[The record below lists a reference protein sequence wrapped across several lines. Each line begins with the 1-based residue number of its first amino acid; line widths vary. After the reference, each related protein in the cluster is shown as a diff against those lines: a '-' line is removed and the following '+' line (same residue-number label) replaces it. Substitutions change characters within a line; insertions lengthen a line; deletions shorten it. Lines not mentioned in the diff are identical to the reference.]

1 MSDLKEVINLRDKF
15 FEEQEKLYLAM
26 VNQINS
32 QMKELLKNDLG
43 NQLANNCARDFAGE
57 IVRNYL
63 PVNTGE
69 MYITADQMFDRIINF
84 RYDNDIDPLSSN
96 EEIRKMLY
104 NNENSEIFNQ
114 IAEES
119 QKAQEKLFTIDR
131 KKDSITKNAQE
142 AYRDKKKKTNKEGDI
157 ITNKKGYIIY
167 DELTGKKGKFLEY
180 EGKNGQQHK
189 RSEMHADHIQSREAA
204 RYNSEYITEKG
215 VEKLKEFINS
225 DDNFQIIHASANT
238 SKGDVRAYLGK
249 DGKVYCDKD
258 KGVDI
263 TYKATPEQMAEV
275 TCQMWEK
282 IDEGRKGQSEK
293 KIKTLKKA
301 GYLDKNCKVKK
312 EAKEKLE
319 KQYEKSMNE
328 ESRVILKN
336 IKYHS
341 VGKTAMKS
349 TAASFP
355 KIFAGQIMYYGIPP
369 IVYETKCIIKNRN
382 VDLDNFFIKLQKA
395 FKRIIEYMQSKLSN
409 MFSNIAHNSL
419 KSFLRSFFYIIIDLL
434 KATVKKIFIMIKEV
448 VMSFVNS
455 IKILGDKNRTAAEKA
470 DAIVN
475 TLGITISSIAVNVII
490 EYLEVQFP
498 FLKPFTDPLQVII
511 TILTTNIVMLI
522 LQKMDIFNVR
532 YGLMVAK
539 IKEIFEE
546 GRAEYREQLQQ
557 LEDETY
563 KNIDKIL
570 EQTEFELFN
579 VITDISSA
587 DINEKDLKDEIDII
601 NKTFNMGIDLEKE
614 WNQFAYN

>member
-1 MSDLKEVINLRDKF
+1 MSNLEEVINLRDKF

-32 QMKELLKNDLG
+32 QMKELLKKDLG
-43 NQLANNCARDFAGE
+43 NEFMTNCARDFAGE

-96 EEIRKMLY
+96 EEIRKMFY
-104 NNENSEIFNQ
+104 NNENREMLNK

-119 QKAQEKLFTIDR
+119 QKAQKQLFTEDR
-131 KKDSITKNAQE
+131 SQDKLDREGKLKYRESKKDENRLLT
-142 AYRDKKKKTNKEGDI
+142 
-157 ITNKKGYIIY
+157 
-167 DELTGKKGKFLEY
+167 DELTGQKGEFLEY
-180 EGKNGQQHK
+180 EKNGQKYQK
-189 RSEMHADHIQSREAA
+189 SDMHADHIQARAA
-204 RYNSEYITEKG
+204 AKYNSEYITEKG
-215 VEKLKEFINS
+215 VEELKEFYNS

-238 SKGDVRAYLGK
+238 SKGDVR
-249 DGKVYCDKD
+249 VYDEN
-258 KGVDI
+258 GIDI
-263 TYKATPEQMAEV
+263 TYKATPKQMTEA
-275 TCQMWEK
+275 TCQMW
-282 IDEGRKGQSEK
+282 K
-293 KIKTLKKA
+293 KDTKSGNKKA
-301 GYLDKNCKVKK
+301 ILKEKGYLDEDGKKVKK
-312 EAKEKLE
+312 EVREKLK

-328 ESRVILKN
+328 ESKVILKN

-341 VGKTAMKS
+341 VGKTAMKN
-349 TAASFP
+349 TVASFP

-382 VDLDNFFIKLQKA
+382 TDLDNFFVKLQKA
-395 FKRIIEYMQSKLSN
+395 FKRIIAYMQSKLSN

-419 KSFLRSFFYIIIDLL
+419 KSFLRIFFDMIIEML
-434 KATVKKIFIMIKEV
+434 KGTVKKIFKMIKDI
-448 VMSFVNS
+448 VMAFVNS

-470 DAIVN
+470 DAVVT

-490 EYLEVQFP
+490 EILEKQCP
-498 FLKPFTDPLQVII
+498 PLKPFTDPLQVII

-546 GRAEYREQLQQ
+546 GREEYREQLKL

-563 KNIDKIL
+563 TNIDKLL
-570 EQTEFELFN
+570 EEAEFELFN

-601 NKTFNMGIDLEKE
+601 NKTFNMGIDLQEE

>member
-1 MSDLKEVINLRDKF
+1 MSNLEEVINLRDKF

-32 QMKELLKNDLG
+32 QMRKLLKNDLG
-43 NQLANNCARDFAGE
+43 NELANNCARDFAGE

-96 EEIRKMLY
+96 EEIRKMFY
-104 NNENSEIFNQ
+104 NNENREMLNK

-119 QKAQEKLFTIDR
+119 QKAQKQLFTEDR
-131 KKDSITKNAQE
+131 SQDKLDREGKLKYRESKKDENGLLT
-142 AYRDKKKKTNKEGDI
+142 
-157 ITNKKGYIIY
+157 
-167 DELTGKKGKFLEY
+167 DELTGQKGEFLEY
-180 EGKNGQQHK
+180 EKNGQKYQK
-189 RSEMHADHIQSREAA
+189 SDMHADHIQARAA
-204 RYNSEYITEKG
+204 AKYNSEYITEKG
-215 VEKLKEFINS
+215 VEELKEFINS

-238 SKGDVRAYLGK
+238 SKGDVR
-249 DGKVYCDKD
+249 VYDEN
-258 KGVDI
+258 GIDI
-263 TYKATPEQMAEV
+263 TYKATPEQMTEA

-282 IDEGRKGQSEK
+282 DTKSGN
-293 KIKTLKKA
+293 KKA
-301 GYLDKNCKVKK
+301 ILKEKGYLDEDGKKVKK
-312 EAKEKLE
+312 EVREKLK

-328 ESRVILKN
+328 ESKVILKN

-355 KIFAGQIMYYGIPP
+355 RIFAGQIMYYGIPP

-382 VDLDNFFIKLQKA
+382 ANLDNFFVKLKKA
-395 FKRIIEYMQSKLSN
+395 FKRIIAYMQSKLKN
-409 MFSNIAHNSL
+409 IMGNIAHNSL
-419 KSFLRSFFYIIIDLL
+419 KSFLRIFFDMIIEML
-434 KATVKKIFIMIKEV
+434 KGTVKKIFKMIKDI
-448 VMSFVNS
+448 VMAFVNS
-455 IKILGDKNRTAAEKA
+455 IKILGDKKRTAAEKA
-470 DAIVN
+470 DAVVT

-490 EYLEVQFP
+490 EILEKQCP
-498 FLKPFTDPLQVII
+498 PLKPFTDPLQVII

-522 LQKMDIFNVR
+522 LQKVDIFNVR

-546 GRAEYREQLQQ
+546 GRTEYKEQLKL
-557 LEDETY
+557 LEEETY
-563 KNIDKIL
+563 TNIDKLL
-570 EQTEFELFN
+570 EETEFEIFN

-601 NKTFNMGIDLEKE
+601 NKTFNMGIDLQEE
-614 WNQFAYN
+614 WSQFAYN

>member
-1 MSDLKEVINLRDKF
+1 MSNLEEVINLRDKF

-32 QMKELLKNDLG
+32 QMRKLLKNDLG
-43 NQLANNCARDFAGE
+43 NELANNCARDFAGE

-119 QKAQEKLFTIDR
+119 QKAQKQLFTEDR
-131 KKDSITKNAQE
+131 SQDKLDREGKLKYRESKKDENGLLT
-142 AYRDKKKKTNKEGDI
+142 
-157 ITNKKGYIIY
+157 
-167 DELTGKKGKFLEY
+167 DELTGQKGEFLEY
-180 EGKNGQQHK
+180 EKNGQKYQK
-189 RSEMHADHIQSREAA
+189 IDMHADHIQARAA
-204 RYNSEYITEKG
+204 AKYNSEYITEKG

-238 SKGDVRAYLGK
+238 SKGDVR
-249 DGKVYCDKD
+249 VYDEN
-258 KGVDI
+258 GIDI
-263 TYKATPEQMAEV
+263 TYKATPEQMTEA

-282 IDEGRKGQSEK
+282 DTKSGN
-293 KIKTLKKA
+293 KKA
-301 GYLDKNCKVKK
+301 ILKEKGYLDEDGKKVKK
-312 EAKEKLE
+312 EVREKLK

-328 ESRVILKN
+328 ESKVILKN

-395 FKRIIEYMQSKLSN
+395 FERIIDYMQSNLSN

-419 KSFLRSFFYIIIDLL
+419 KSFLRIFFDMIIEML
-434 KATVKKIFIMIKEV
+434 KGTVKKIFKMIKDI
-448 VMSFVNS
+448 VMAFVNS

-470 DAIVN
+470 DAVVT

-490 EYLEVQFP
+490 EILEKQCQP
-498 FLKPFTDPLQVII
+498 LKPFTDPLQVII

-522 LQKMDIFNVR
+522 LQKVDIFNVR

-546 GRAEYREQLQQ
+546 GRAEYKEQLKL

-563 KNIDKIL
+563 TNIDKLL
-570 EQTEFELFN
+570 EEAEFELFN

-601 NKTFNMGIDLEKE
+601 NKTFNMGINLQEE
-614 WNQFAYN
+614 WSQFAYN

>member
-1 MSDLKEVINLRDKF
+1 MSNLEEVINLRDKF

-32 QMKELLKNDLG
+32 QMRKLLKNDLG
-43 NQLANNCARDFAGE
+43 NELANNCARDFAGE

-119 QKAQEKLFTIDR
+119 QKAQEKLFTVPR
-131 KKDSITKNAQE
+131 KKDKITAEAQE

-167 DELTGKKGKFLEY
+167 DELTGKKGKFLKY
-180 EGKNGQQHK
+180 EGKNGQQHQK
-189 RSEMHADHIQSREAA
+189 SDMHADHIQSRDAA
-204 RYNSEYITEKG
+204 RYNSEYITDKG
-215 VEKLKEFINS
+215 VEELREFINS
-225 DDNFQIIHASANT
+225 DDNFQIIHSSANT
-238 SKGDVRAYLGK
+238 SKGDVR
-249 DGKVYCDKD
+249 VYDEN
-258 KGVDI
+258 GIDI
-263 TYKATPEQMAEV
+263 TYKATPEQYTEV
-275 TCQMWEK
+275 ICNMWEK
-282 IDEGRKGQSEK
+282 IDEHKKGKSEK
-293 KIKTLKKA
+293 KIETLKKA
-301 GYLDKNCKVKK
+301 GYLDKNGKVRKDT
-312 EAKEKLE
+312 KEKLQDSI
-319 KQYEKSMNE
+319 KKSMNE

-419 KSFLRSFFYIIIDLL
+419 KSFLRSFFYILIDLL

-557 LEDETY
+557 LENETY

>member
-1 MSDLKEVINLRDKF
+1 MSNLEEVINLRDKF
-15 FEEQEKLYLAM
+15 FEEQEILYLAM

-32 QMKELLKNDLG
+32 QMRKLLKNDLG
-43 NQLANNCARDFAGE
+43 NELANNCARDFAGE

-96 EEIRKMLY
+96 EEIRKMFY
-104 NNENSEIFNQ
+104 NNENREMLNK

-119 QKAQEKLFTIDR
+119 QKAQKQLFTEDR
-131 KKDSITKNAQE
+131 SQDKLDREGKLKYRESKKDENGLLT
-142 AYRDKKKKTNKEGDI
+142 
-157 ITNKKGYIIY
+157 
-167 DELTGKKGKFLEY
+167 DELTGQKGEFLEY
-180 EGKNGQQHK
+180 EKNGQKYQK
-189 RSEMHADHIQSREAA
+189 IDMHADHIQARAA
-204 RYNSEYITEKG
+204 AKYNSEYITEKG

-238 SKGDVRAYLGK
+238 SKGDVR
-249 DGKVYCDKD
+249 VYDEN
-258 KGVDI
+258 GIDI
-263 TYKATPEQMAEV
+263 TYKATPEQMTEA

-282 IDEGRKGQSEK
+282 DTKSGN
-293 KIKTLKKA
+293 KKA
-301 GYLDKNCKVKK
+301 ILKEKGYLDEDGKKVKK
-312 EAKEKLE
+312 EVREKLK

-328 ESRVILKN
+328 ESKVILKN

-395 FKRIIEYMQSKLSN
+395 FERIIDYMQSNLSN

-419 KSFLRSFFYIIIDLL
+419 KSFLRIFFDMIIEML
-434 KATVKKIFIMIKEV
+434 KGTVKKIFKMIKDI
-448 VMSFVNS
+448 VMAFVNS

-470 DAIVN
+470 DAVVT

-490 EYLEVQFP
+490 EILEKQCQP
-498 FLKPFTDPLQVII
+498 LKPFTDPLQVII

-522 LQKMDIFNVR
+522 LQKVDIFNVR

-546 GRAEYREQLQQ
+546 GRAEYKEQLKL

-563 KNIDKIL
+563 TNIDKLL
-570 EQTEFELFN
+570 EEAEFELFN

-601 NKTFNMGIDLEKE
+601 NKTFNMGINLQEE
-614 WNQFAYN
+614 WSQFAYN

>member
-1 MSDLKEVINLRDKF
+1 MSNLEEVINLRDKF

-43 NQLANNCARDFAGE
+43 NKLANNCARDFAGE

-96 EEIRKMLY
+96 DEIRKMLY

-119 QKAQEKLFTIDR
+119 QKAQKRLFTEDR
-131 KKDSITKNAQE
+131 SQDKLDREGKLKYRESKKDENRLLT
-142 AYRDKKKKTNKEGDI
+142 
-157 ITNKKGYIIY
+157 
-167 DELTGKKGKFLEY
+167 DELTGQKGEFLEY
-180 EGKNGQQHK
+180 EKNGQKYQK
-189 RSEMHADHIQSREAA
+189 SDMHADHIQSREAA

-215 VEKLKEFINS
+215 VEELKEFYNS

-238 SKGDVRAYLGK
+238 SKGDVR
-249 DGKVYCDKD
+249 VYDEN
-258 KGVDI
+258 GIDI
-263 TYKATPEQMAEV
+263 TYKATPEQMTEA
-275 TCQMWEK
+275 TCQMW
-282 IDEGRKGQSEK
+282 K
-293 KIKTLKKA
+293 KDTKSGNKKA
-301 GYLDKNCKVKK
+301 ILKEKGYLDEDGKKVKK
-312 EAKEKLE
+312 EVREKLK

-328 ESRVILKN
+328 ESKVILKN

-341 VGKTAMKS
+341 VGKTAMKN
-349 TAASFP
+349 TVASFP

-382 VDLDNFFIKLQKA
+382 TDLDNFFVKLQKA
-395 FKRIIEYMQSKLSN
+395 FKRIIAYMQSKLSN

-419 KSFLRSFFYIIIDLL
+419 KSFLRIFFDMIIEML
-434 KATVKKIFIMIKEV
+434 KGTVKKIFKMIKDI
-448 VMSFVNS
+448 VMAFVNS

-470 DAIVN
+470 DAVVT

-490 EYLEVQFP
+490 EILEKQCP
-498 FLKPFTDPLQVII
+498 PLKPFTDPLQVII

-546 GRAEYREQLQQ
+546 GREEYREQLKL

-563 KNIDKIL
+563 TNIDKLL
-570 EQTEFELFN
+570 EEAEFELFN

-601 NKTFNMGIDLEKE
+601 NKTFNMGIDLQEE

>member
-1 MSDLKEVINLRDKF
+1 MSNLKNVVNLRDKF

-32 QMKELLKNDLG
+32 QMKELLKNNLG
-43 NQLANNCARDFAGE
+43 NELASNCAKDFAGE

-96 EEIRKMLY
+96 DEIRKMFY
-104 NNENSEIFNQ
+104 NNENIEMLNK

-119 QKAQEKLFTIDR
+119 HKAQKQLFIEDRSQDKLDR
-131 KKDSITKNAQE
+131 KGKLK
-142 AYRDKKKKTNKEGDI
+142 YRESKTNE
-157 ITNKKGYIIY
+157 KGNIY
-167 DELTGKKGKFLEY
+167 DELTGKKGKFLKY
-180 EGKNGQQHK
+180 EGKNGQQHQK
-189 RSEMHADHIQSREAA
+189 SDMHADHIQSRAA
-204 RYNSEYITEKG
+204 AKYNSEYITEKG
-215 VEKLKEFINS
+215 IEELRKFINS

-238 SKGDVRAYLGK
+238 SKGDVRVYLGK
-249 DGKVYCDKD
+249 DGNVYCDKD

-263 TYKATPEQMAEV
+263 TYKATPEQMVEV
-275 TCQMWEK
+275 TCQIWEK
-282 IDEGRKGQSEK
+282 DTKSENK
-293 KIKTLKKA
+293 KTILKEK
-301 GYLDKNCKVKK
+301 GYLDKKGEKVKK
-312 EAKEKLE
+312 EVREKLE
-319 KQYEKSMNE
+319 KQYKKSMNK
-328 ESRVILKN
+328 ESRVILQN

-341 VGKTAMKS
+341 VGKTAMKN
-349 TAASFP
+349 TVASFP
-355 KIFAGQIMYYGIPP
+355 KIFAGQLMYYGIPP

-382 VDLDNFFIKLQKA
+382 VDLDGFFVKLQKA
-395 FKRIIEYMQSKLSN
+395 FKRIITYMQSKLSN
-409 MFSNIAHNSL
+409 IFSNISHNSL
-419 KSFLRSFFYIIIDLL
+419 KSFLRSFFYIIIEML
-434 KATVKKIFIMIKEV
+434 KATVKKIFKMIKEV
-448 VMSFVNS
+448 VMALVNS
-455 IKILGDKNRTAAEKA
+455 IKILGDKNRTASEKA
-470 DAIVN
+470 DAVVT

-498 FLKPFTDPLQVII
+498 FLKPFTDPLQIII

-546 GRAEYREQLQQ
+546 GRAEYKEQLQQ
-557 LEDETY
+557 LENETY

-570 EQTEFELFN
+570 EQTEFEIFN

-587 DINEKDLKDEIDII
+587 NIDEKDLKDEIDII
-601 NKTFNMGIDLEKE
+601 NETFNMGIDLEKE

>member
-1 MSDLKEVINLRDKF
+1 MSNLEEVINLRDKF

-32 QMKELLKNDLG
+32 QMKELLKKDLG
-43 NQLANNCARDFAGE
+43 NEFMTNCARDFASE

-119 QKAQEKLFTIDR
+119 QKAQKQLFTEDR
-131 KKDSITKNAQE
+131 SQDKLDREGKLKYRESKKDENRLLT
-142 AYRDKKKKTNKEGDI
+142 
-157 ITNKKGYIIY
+157 
-167 DELTGKKGKFLEY
+167 DELTGQKGEFLEY
-180 EGKNGQQHK
+180 EKNGQKYQK
-189 RSEMHADHIQSREAA
+189 SDMHADHIQARAA
-204 RYNSEYITEKG
+204 AKYNSEYITEKG
-215 VEKLKEFINS
+215 VEELKEFINS

-238 SKGDVRAYLGK
+238 SKGDVR
-249 DGKVYCDKD
+249 VYDEN
-258 KGVDI
+258 GIDI
-263 TYKATPEQMAEV
+263 TYKATPEQMTEA
-275 TCQMWEK
+275 TCQMW
-282 IDEGRKGQSEK
+282 K
-293 KIKTLKKA
+293 KDTKSGNKKA
-301 GYLDKNCKVKK
+301 ILKEKGYLDEDGKKVKK
-312 EAKEKLE
+312 EVREKLK

-328 ESRVILKN
+328 ESKVILKN

-341 VGKTAMKS
+341 VGKTAMKN
-349 TAASFP
+349 TVASFP

-369 IVYETKCIIKNRN
+369 IVYETKCIISNKNAG
-382 VDLDNFFIKLQKA
+382 LDSFFVKLQKA
-395 FKRIIEYMQSKLSN
+395 FKRVINYMRSKLKN
-409 MFSNIAHNSL
+409 IMGNIAHNSL
-419 KSFLRSFFYIIIDLL
+419 KSFLRNFFYILIDLL
-434 KATVKKIFIMIKEV
+434 KATVKRIFKMIKDI
-448 VMSFVNS
+448 VMALVNS

-490 EYLEVQFP
+490 EYLEIQFP
-498 FLKPFTDPLQVII
+498 FLKPLSDPLQVII
-511 TILTTNIVMLI
+511 TILTANISMLI

-546 GRAEYREQLQQ
+546 GRAEYKEQLKL

-563 KNIDKIL
+563 TNIDKLL
-570 EQTEFELFN
+570 EEAEFELFN

>member
-1 MSDLKEVINLRDKF
+1 MSNLEEVVNLRDKF

-32 QMKELLKNDLG
+32 QMKELLKKDLG
-43 NQLANNCARDFAGE
+43 NEFMTNCARDFAGE

-96 EEIRKMLY
+96 DEIRKMLY

-119 QKAQEKLFTIDR
+119 QKAQRQLFTEDR
-131 KKDSITKNAQE
+131 SQDKLDREGKLRYRENKKDENGLLT
-142 AYRDKKKKTNKEGDI
+142 
-157 ITNKKGYIIY
+157 
-167 DELTGKKGKFLEY
+167 DELTGEKSEFLEY
-180 EGKNGQQHK
+180 EKNGQKYQK
-189 RSEMHADHIQSREAA
+189 SDMHADHIQSRAA
-204 RYNSEYITEKG
+204 AQYNSEYITDKG
-215 VEKLKEFINS
+215 VEELKEFINS

-238 SKGDVRAYLGK
+238 SKGDVR
-249 DGKVYCDKD
+249 VYDEN
-258 KGVDI
+258 GIDI
-263 TYKATPEQMAEV
+263 TYKATPEQMAEA
-275 TCQMWEK
+275 TCERWEEDTK
-282 IDEGRKGQSEK
+282 SGN
-293 KIKTLKKA
+293 KKA
-301 GYLDKNCKVKK
+301 ILKEKGYLDKNGKVKK
-312 EAKEKLE
+312 EVKEKLK
-319 KQYEKSMNE
+319 KQYKQSMNK
-328 ESRVILKN
+328 ESGIILQNINYSSVSKN
-336 IKYHS
+336 AFNNT
-341 VGKTAMKS
+341 VM
-349 TAASFP
+349 SFP
-355 KIFAGQIMYYGIPP
+355 KIFAGQLMYYGIPP
-369 IVYETKCIIKNRN
+369 IVYETKCIISNKNAG
-382 VDLDNFFIKLQKA
+382 LDSFFVKLQKA
-395 FKRIIEYMQSKLSN
+395 FKRVINYMRSKLKN
-409 MFSNIAHNSL
+409 IMGNIAHNSL
-419 KSFLRSFFYIIIDLL
+419 KSFLRNFFYILIDLL
-434 KATVKKIFIMIKEV
+434 KATVKRVFKMIKDI
-448 VMSFVNS
+448 VMALVNS

-539 IKEIFEE
+539 IREIFEE

-557 LEDETY
+557 LENETY

-570 EQTEFELFN
+570 EQTEFEIFN
-579 VITDISSA
+579 IITDISSA
-587 DINEKDLKDEIDII
+587 DINERDLKDEINII
-601 NKTFNMGIDLEKE
+601 NETFNMGIDLEKE

>member
-1 MSDLKEVINLRDKF
+1 MSNLEEVINLRDKF

-32 QMKELLKNDLG
+32 QMKELLKKDLG
-43 NQLANNCARDFAGE
+43 NEFMTNCARDFAGE

-96 EEIRKMLY
+96 EEIRKMFY
-104 NNENSEIFNQ
+104 NNENREMLNK

-119 QKAQEKLFTIDR
+119 QKAQKQLFTEDR
-131 KKDSITKNAQE
+131 SQDKLDREGKLKYRESKKDENRLLT
-142 AYRDKKKKTNKEGDI
+142 
-157 ITNKKGYIIY
+157 
-167 DELTGKKGKFLEY
+167 DELTGQKGEFLEY
-180 EGKNGQQHK
+180 EKNGQKYQK
-189 RSEMHADHIQSREAA
+189 SDMHADHIQARAA
-204 RYNSEYITEKG
+204 AKYNSEYITEKG
-215 VEKLKEFINS
+215 VEELKEFYNS

-238 SKGDVRAYLGK
+238 SKGDVR
-249 DGKVYCDKD
+249 VYDEN
-258 KGVDI
+258 GIDI
-263 TYKATPEQMAEV
+263 TYKATPEQMTEA
-275 TCQMWEK
+275 TCQMW
-282 IDEGRKGQSEK
+282 K
-293 KIKTLKKA
+293 KDTKSGNKKA
-301 GYLDKNCKVKK
+301 ILKEKGYLDEDGKKVKK
-312 EAKEKLE
+312 EVREKLK

-328 ESRVILKN
+328 ESKVILKN

-341 VGKTAMKS
+341 VGKTAMKN
-349 TAASFP
+349 TVASFP

-382 VDLDNFFIKLQKA
+382 TDLDNFFVKLQKA
-395 FKRIIEYMQSKLSN
+395 FKRIIAYMQSKLSN

-419 KSFLRSFFYIIIDLL
+419 KSFLRIFFDMIIEML
-434 KATVKKIFIMIKEV
+434 KGTVKKIFKMIKDI
-448 VMSFVNS
+448 VMAFVNS

-490 EYLEVQFP
+490 EYLEIQFP
-498 FLKPFTDPLQVII
+498 FLKPLSDPLQVII
-511 TILTTNIVMLI
+511 TILTANISMLI

-546 GRAEYREQLQQ
+546 GRAEYKEQLKL

-563 KNIDKIL
+563 TNIDKLL
-570 EQTEFELFN
+570 EEAEFELFN

-587 DINEKDLKDEIDII
+587 DINEKDLKEEIDII
-601 NKTFNMGIDLEKE
+601 NKTFNMGINLQEE

>member
-43 NQLANNCARDFAGE
+43 NELANNCARDFAGE

-63 PVNTGE
+63 PMNTGE

-96 EEIRKMLY
+96 DEIRKMLY

-119 QKAQEKLFTIDR
+119 QKAQKQLFTEDR
-131 KKDSITKNAQE
+131 YSDGTQNRINN
-142 AYRDKKKKTNKEGDI
+142 YRRNKEKESNGVLI
-157 ITNKKGYIIY
+157 
-167 DELTGKKGKFLEY
+167 DELTS
-180 EGKNGQQHK
+180 KNLDD
-189 RSEMHADHIQSREAA
+189 SLVNVDHIQPRAKA
-204 RYNSEYITEKG
+204 QYNKDYITEKG
-215 VEKLKEFINS
+215 IKELQEFYNS
-225 DDNFQIIHASANT
+225 KFNFQIINETANK
-238 SKGDVRAYLGK
+238 SKNA
-249 DGKVYCDKD
+249 
-258 KGVDI
+258 
-263 TYKATPEQMAEV
+263 TYSEDPKTMTENI
-275 TCQMWEK
+275 CEK
-282 IDEGRKGQSEK
+282 WRNNYK
-293 KIKTLKKA
+293 LKEA
-301 GYLDKNCKVKK
+301 GYLEESGKVKPEVK
-312 EAKEKLE
+312 ERLYNNIK
-319 KQYEKSMNE
+319 KSMNE
-328 ESRVILKN
+328 ESKVILKN

-557 LEDETY
+557 LENETY

>member
-1 MSDLKEVINLRDKF
+1 MSNLEEVINLRDKF

-32 QMKELLKNDLG
+32 QMRKLLKNDLG
-43 NQLANNCARDFAGE
+43 NELANNCARDFAGE

-96 EEIRKMLY
+96 EEIRKMFY
-104 NNENSEIFNQ
+104 NNENREMLNK

-119 QKAQEKLFTIDR
+119 QKAQKQLFTEDR
-131 KKDSITKNAQE
+131 SQDKLDREGKLKYRESKKDENGLLT
-142 AYRDKKKKTNKEGDI
+142 
-157 ITNKKGYIIY
+157 
-167 DELTGKKGKFLEY
+167 DELTGQKGEFLEY
-180 EGKNGQQHK
+180 EKNGQKYQK
-189 RSEMHADHIQSREAA
+189 IDMHADHIQARAA
-204 RYNSEYITEKG
+204 AKYNSEYITEKG

-238 SKGDVRAYLGK
+238 SKGDVR
-249 DGKVYCDKD
+249 VYDEN
-258 KGVDI
+258 GIDI
-263 TYKATPEQMAEV
+263 TYKATPEQMTEA

-282 IDEGRKGQSEK
+282 DTKSGN
-293 KIKTLKKA
+293 KKA
-301 GYLDKNCKVKK
+301 ILKEKGYLDEDGKKVKK
-312 EAKEKLE
+312 EVREKLK

-328 ESRVILKN
+328 ESKVILKN

-395 FKRIIEYMQSKLSN
+395 FERIIDYMQSNLSN

-419 KSFLRSFFYIIIDLL
+419 KSFLRIFFDMIIEML
-434 KATVKKIFIMIKEV
+434 KGTVKKIFKMIKDI
-448 VMSFVNS
+448 VMAFVNS

-470 DAIVN
+470 DAVVT

-490 EYLEVQFP
+490 EILEKQCQP
-498 FLKPFTDPLQVII
+498 LKPFTDPLQVII

-522 LQKMDIFNVR
+522 LQKVDIFNVR

-546 GRAEYREQLQQ
+546 GRAEYKEQLKL

-563 KNIDKIL
+563 TNIDKLL
-570 EQTEFELFN
+570 EEAEFELFN

-601 NKTFNMGIDLEKE
+601 NKTFNMGINLQEE
-614 WNQFAYN
+614 WSQFAYN

>member
-1 MSDLKEVINLRDKF
+1 
-15 FEEQEKLYLAM
+15 
-26 VNQINS
+26 
-32 QMKELLKNDLG
+32 
-43 NQLANNCARDFAGE
+43 
-57 IVRNYL
+57 
-63 PVNTGE
+63 
-69 MYITADQMFDRIINF
+69 MFDRIINF

-119 QKAQEKLFTIDR
+119 QKAQKQLFTEDRSQDKLDRRKSKYRESKID
-131 KKDSITKNAQE
+131 
-142 AYRDKKKKTNKEGDI
+142 G
-157 ITNKKGYIIY
+157 KGNIY
-167 DELTGKKGKFLEY
+167 DELTGKKGKFLKY
-180 EGKNGQQHK
+180 EGKNGQQHQK
-189 RSEMHADHIQSREAA
+189 SDMHADHIQSREAA

-215 VEKLKEFINS
+215 VEELREFINS
-225 DDNFQIIHASANT
+225 NNNFQIIHASANT
-238 SKGDVRAYLGK
+238 SKGDVR
-249 DGKVYCDKD
+249 VYDENE
-258 KGVDI
+258 VDI
-263 TYKATPEQMAEV
+263 TYKATPEQYTEV
-275 TCQMWEK
+275 ICNRLETKYE
-282 IDEGRKGQSEK
+282 DRAGKGEK

-301 GYLDKNCKVKK
+301 GYLDKNGKVRK
-312 EAKEKLE
+312 EVKEKLQNSI
-319 KQYEKSMNE
+319 KKSMNE

-341 VGKTAMKS
+341 VGKTAMKN
-349 TAASFP
+349 TVASFP
-355 KIFAGQIMYYGIPP
+355 KIFAGQLMYYGIPP
-369 IVYETKCIIKNRN
+369 MVYETKCIIKNRN
-382 VDLDNFFIKLQKA
+382 TDLDNFFVKLQKA
-395 FKRIIEYMQSKLSN
+395 FKRIIAYMQSKLSN

-448 VMSFVNS
+448 VMAFVNS

-470 DAIVN
+470 DAVVT

-498 FLKPFTDPLQVII
+498 FLKSFTDPLQVII

-546 GRAEYREQLQQ
+546 GRAEYKEQLKL

-563 KNIDKIL
+563 TNIDKLL
-570 EQTEFELFN
+570 EEAEFEIFN

-587 DINEKDLKDEIDII
+587 DINEKDLKYEIDII
-601 NKTFNMGIDLEKE
+601 NKTFNMGIDLEEE

>member
-1 MSDLKEVINLRDKF
+1 MSNLEEVINLRDKF

-32 QMKELLKNDLG
+32 QMKELLKKDLG
-43 NQLANNCARDFAGE
+43 NEFMTNCARDFAGE

-96 EEIRKMLY
+96 EEIRKMFY
-104 NNENSEIFNQ
+104 NNENREMLNK

-119 QKAQEKLFTIDR
+119 QKAQKQLFTEDR
-131 KKDSITKNAQE
+131 SQDKLDREGKLKYRESKKDENRLLT
-142 AYRDKKKKTNKEGDI
+142 
-157 ITNKKGYIIY
+157 
-167 DELTGKKGKFLEY
+167 DELTGQKGEFLEY
-180 EGKNGQQHK
+180 EKNGQKYQK
-189 RSEMHADHIQSREAA
+189 SDMHADHIQARAA
-204 RYNSEYITEKG
+204 AKYNSEYITEKG
-215 VEKLKEFINS
+215 VEELKEFYNS

-238 SKGDVRAYLGK
+238 SKGDVR
-249 DGKVYCDKD
+249 VYDEN
-258 KGVDI
+258 GIDI
-263 TYKATPEQMAEV
+263 TYKATPEQMTEA
-275 TCQMWEK
+275 TCQMW
-282 IDEGRKGQSEK
+282 K
-293 KIKTLKKA
+293 KDTKSGNKKA
-301 GYLDKNCKVKK
+301 ILKEKGYLDEDGKKVKK
-312 EAKEKLE
+312 EVREKLK

-328 ESRVILKN
+328 ESKVILKN

-341 VGKTAMKS
+341 VGKTAMKN
-349 TAASFP
+349 TVASFP

-382 VDLDNFFIKLQKA
+382 TDLDNFFVKLQKA
-395 FKRIIEYMQSKLSN
+395 FKRIIAYMQSKLSN

-419 KSFLRSFFYIIIDLL
+419 KSFLRIFFDMIIEML
-434 KATVKKIFIMIKEV
+434 KGTVKKIFKMIKDI
-448 VMSFVNS
+448 VMAFVNS

-470 DAIVN
+470 DAVVT

-490 EYLEVQFP
+490 EILEKQCP
-498 FLKPFTDPLQVII
+498 PLKPFTDPLQVII

-546 GRAEYREQLQQ
+546 GRAEYKEQLKL
-557 LEDETY
+557 LEEETY
-563 KNIDKIL
+563 TNIDKLL
-570 EQTEFELFN
+570 EETEFEIFN

-601 NKTFNMGIDLEKE
+601 NKTFNMGIDLQEE

>member
-1 MSDLKEVINLRDKF
+1 MSNLEEVINLRDKF

-26 VNQINS
+26 ANQINS
-32 QMKELLKNDLG
+32 QMKELLKKDLG
-43 NQLANNCARDFAGE
+43 NEFMTNCARDFAGE

-63 PVNTGE
+63 PMNTGE

-119 QKAQEKLFTIDR
+119 QKAQEKLFTVPR
-131 KKDSITKNAQE
+131 KKDKITAEAQE

-167 DELTGKKGKFLEY
+167 DELTGKKGKFLKY
-180 EGKNGQQHK
+180 ESKNGQQHQK
-189 RSEMHADHIQSREAA
+189 SDMHADHIQSRDAA
-204 RYNSEYITEKG
+204 RYNSEYITDKG
-215 VEKLKEFINS
+215 VEELREFINS

-238 SKGDVRAYLGK
+238 SKGDVR
-249 DGKVYCDKD
+249 VYDEN
-258 KGVDI
+258 GIDI
-263 TYKATPEQMAEV
+263 TYKATPEQYTEV
-275 TCQMWEK
+275 ICNMWEK
-282 IDEGRKGQSEK
+282 IDEHKKGKSEK
-293 KIKTLKKA
+293 KIETLKKA
-301 GYLDKNCKVKK
+301 GYLDKNGKVRKDT
-312 EAKEKLE
+312 KEKLQDSI
-319 KQYEKSMNE
+319 KKSMNE

-448 VMSFVNS
+448 VMALVNS

-490 EYLEVQFP
+490 EYLEIQFP
-498 FLKPFTDPLQVII
+498 FLKPLSDPLQVII
-511 TILTTNIVMLI
+511 TILTANISMLI

-546 GRAEYREQLQQ
+546 GRAEYREQLKL

-563 KNIDKIL
+563 TNIDKLL
-570 EQTEFELFN
+570 EEAEFELFN

-601 NKTFNMGIDLEKE
+601 NKTFNMRIDLEKE

>member
-1 MSDLKEVINLRDKF
+1 MSNLEEVINLRDKF

-32 QMKELLKNDLG
+32 QMKKLLKNDLG
-43 NQLANNCARDFAGE
+43 NELANNCARDFAGE

-63 PVNTGE
+63 PMNTGE

-96 EEIRKMLY
+96 DEIRKMLY

-119 QKAQEKLFTIDR
+119 QKAQKQLFTEDR
-131 KKDSITKNAQE
+131 YSDGTQNRINN
-142 AYRDKKKKTNKEGDI
+142 YRRNKEKESNGVLI
-157 ITNKKGYIIY
+157 
-167 DELTGKKGKFLEY
+167 DELTS
-180 EGKNGQQHK
+180 KNLDD
-189 RSEMHADHIQSREAA
+189 SLVNVDHIQPRAKA
-204 RYNSEYITEKG
+204 QYNKDYITEKG
-215 VEKLKEFINS
+215 IKELQEFYNS
-225 DDNFQIIHASANT
+225 KFNFQIINETANK
-238 SKGDVRAYLGK
+238 SKNA
-249 DGKVYCDKD
+249 
-258 KGVDI
+258 
-263 TYKATPEQMAEV
+263 TYSEDPKTMTENI
-275 TCQMWEK
+275 CEK
-282 IDEGRKGQSEK
+282 WRNNYK
-293 KIKTLKKA
+293 LKEA
-301 GYLDKNCKVKK
+301 GYLEESGKVKPEVK
-312 EAKEKLE
+312 ERLYNNIK
-319 KQYEKSMNE
+319 KSMNE

>member
-1 MSDLKEVINLRDKF
+1 MSNLEEVINLRDKF

-32 QMKELLKNDLG
+32 QMRKLLKNDLG
-43 NQLANNCARDFAGE
+43 NELANNCARDFAGE

-96 EEIRKMLY
+96 EEIRKMFY
-104 NNENSEIFNQ
+104 NNENREMLNK

-119 QKAQEKLFTIDR
+119 QKAQKQLFTEDR
-131 KKDSITKNAQE
+131 YSDGTQNRINN
-142 AYRDKKKKTNKEGDI
+142 YRRNKEKESNGVLI
-157 ITNKKGYIIY
+157 
-167 DELTGKKGKFLEY
+167 DELTS
-180 EGKNGQQHK
+180 KNLDD
-189 RSEMHADHIQSREAA
+189 SLVNVDHIQPRAKA
-204 RYNSEYITEKG
+204 QYNKDYITEKG
-215 VEKLKEFINS
+215 IKELQEFYNS
-225 DDNFQIIHASANT
+225 KFNFQIINETANK
-238 SKGDVRAYLGK
+238 SKNA
-249 DGKVYCDKD
+249 
-258 KGVDI
+258 
-263 TYKATPEQMAEV
+263 TYSEDPKTMTENI
-275 TCQMWEK
+275 CEK
-282 IDEGRKGQSEK
+282 WRNNYK
-293 KIKTLKKA
+293 LKEA
-301 GYLDKNCKVKK
+301 GYLEESGKVKPEVK
-312 EAKEKLE
+312 ERLYNNIK
-319 KQYEKSMNE
+319 KSMNE
-328 ESRVILKN
+328 ESKVILKN

-419 KSFLRSFFYIIIDLL
+419 KSFLRSFFYILIDLL

-557 LEDETY
+557 LENETY

-587 DINEKDLKDEIDII
+587 DINEKDLKYEIDII

>member
-1 MSDLKEVINLRDKF
+1 MSNLEEVINLRDKF

-32 QMKELLKNDLG
+32 QMRKLLKNDLG
-43 NQLANNCARDFAGE
+43 NELANNCARDFAGE

-119 QKAQEKLFTIDR
+119 QKAQEKLFTVPR
-131 KKDSITKNAQE
+131 KKDKITAEAQE

-167 DELTGKKGKFLEY
+167 DELTGKKGKFLKY
-180 EGKNGQQHK
+180 EGKNGQQHQK
-189 RSEMHADHIQSREAA
+189 SDMHADHIQSRDAA
-204 RYNSEYITEKG
+204 RYNSEYITDKG
-215 VEKLKEFINS
+215 VEELREFINS
-225 DDNFQIIHASANT
+225 DDNFQIIHSSANT
-238 SKGDVRAYLGK
+238 SKGDVR
-249 DGKVYCDKD
+249 VYDEN
-258 KGVDI
+258 GIDI
-263 TYKATPEQMAEV
+263 TYKATPEQYTEV
-275 TCQMWEK
+275 ICNMWEK
-282 IDEGRKGQSEK
+282 IDEHKKGKSEK
-293 KIKTLKKA
+293 KIETLKKA
-301 GYLDKNCKVKK
+301 GYLDKNGKVRKDT
-312 EAKEKLE
+312 KEKLQDSI
-319 KQYEKSMNE
+319 KKSMNE

-419 KSFLRSFFYIIIDLL
+419 KSFLRSFFYILIDLL

-511 TILTTNIVMLI
+511 SILTTNIVMLI

-557 LEDETY
+557 LENETY

>member
-96 EEIRKMLY
+96 DEIRKMLY

-119 QKAQEKLFTIDR
+119 QKAQKRLFTEDR
-131 KKDSITKNAQE
+131 SQDKLDREGKLKYRESKKDENGLLT
-142 AYRDKKKKTNKEGDI
+142 
-157 ITNKKGYIIY
+157 
-167 DELTGKKGKFLEY
+167 DELTGQKGEFLEY
-180 EGKNGQQHK
+180 EKNGQKYQK
-189 RSEMHADHIQSREAA
+189 IDMHADHIQARAA
-204 RYNSEYITEKG
+204 AKYNSEYITEKG

-238 SKGDVRAYLGK
+238 SKGDIR
-249 DGKVYCDKD
+249 VYDEN
-258 KGVDI
+258 GIDI
-263 TYKATPEQMAEV
+263 TYKATPEQMVEA
-275 TCQMWEK
+275 TCERWEEDTK
-282 IDEGRKGQSEK
+282 SGN
-293 KIKTLKKA
+293 KKA
-301 GYLDKNCKVKK
+301 ILKEKGYLDKNDEVKK
-312 EAKEKLE
+312 DVREKLK

-328 ESRVILKN
+328 ESKVILKN

-395 FKRIIEYMQSKLSN
+395 FERIIDYMQSNLSN

-419 KSFLRSFFYIIIDLL
+419 KSFLRIFFDMIIEML
-434 KATVKKIFIMIKEV
+434 KGTVKKIFKMIKDI
-448 VMSFVNS
+448 VMAFVNS

-470 DAIVN
+470 DAVVT

-490 EYLEVQFP
+490 EILEKQCQP
-498 FLKPFTDPLQVII
+498 LKPFTDPLQVII

-522 LQKMDIFNVR
+522 LQKVDIFNVR

-546 GRAEYREQLQQ
+546 GRAEYKEQLKL

-563 KNIDKIL
+563 TNIDKLL
-570 EQTEFELFN
+570 EEAEFELFN

-601 NKTFNMGIDLEKE
+601 NKTFNMGIDLQEE

>member
-1 MSDLKEVINLRDKF
+1 MSNLEEVINLRDKF

-32 QMKELLKNDLG
+32 QMRKLLKNDLG
-43 NQLANNCARDFAGE
+43 NELANNCARDFAGE

-84 RYDNDIDPLSSN
+84 RYDNEIDPLSSN
-96 EEIRKMLY
+96 EEIRKMFY
-104 NNENSEIFNQ
+104 NNENREMLNK

-119 QKAQEKLFTIDR
+119 QKAQKQLFTEDR
-131 KKDSITKNAQE
+131 SQDKLDREGKLKYRESKKDENGLLT
-142 AYRDKKKKTNKEGDI
+142 
-157 ITNKKGYIIY
+157 
-167 DELTGKKGKFLEY
+167 DELTGQKGEFLEY
-180 EGKNGQQHK
+180 EKNGQKYQK
-189 RSEMHADHIQSREAA
+189 IDMHADHIQARAA
-204 RYNSEYITEKG
+204 AKYNSEYITEKG

-238 SKGDVRAYLGK
+238 SKGDVR
-249 DGKVYCDKD
+249 VYDEN
-258 KGVDI
+258 GIDI
-263 TYKATPEQMAEV
+263 TYKATPEQMTEA

-282 IDEGRKGQSEK
+282 DTKSGN
-293 KIKTLKKA
+293 KKA
-301 GYLDKNCKVKK
+301 ILKEKGYLDEDGKKVKK
-312 EAKEKLE
+312 EVREKLK

-328 ESRVILKN
+328 ESKVILKN

-395 FKRIIEYMQSKLSN
+395 FERIIDYMQSNLSN

-419 KSFLRSFFYIIIDLL
+419 KSFLRIFFDMIIEML
-434 KATVKKIFIMIKEV
+434 KGTVKKIFKMIKDI
-448 VMSFVNS
+448 VMAFVNS

-470 DAIVN
+470 DAVVT

-490 EYLEVQFP
+490 EILEKQCQP
-498 FLKPFTDPLQVII
+498 LKPFTDPLQVII

-522 LQKMDIFNVR
+522 LQKVDIFNVR

-546 GRAEYREQLQQ
+546 GRAEYKEQLKL

-563 KNIDKIL
+563 TNIDKLL
-570 EQTEFELFN
+570 EEAEFELFN

-601 NKTFNMGIDLEKE
+601 NKTFNMGINLQEE
-614 WNQFAYN
+614 WSQFAYN

>member
-1 MSDLKEVINLRDKF
+1 MSNLEEVINLRDKF

-32 QMKELLKNDLG
+32 QMRKLLKNDLG
-43 NQLANNCARDFAGE
+43 NELANNCARDFAGE

-96 EEIRKMLY
+96 EEIRKMFY
-104 NNENSEIFNQ
+104 NNENREMLNK

-119 QKAQEKLFTIDR
+119 QKAQKQLFTEDR
-131 KKDSITKNAQE
+131 SQDKLDREGKLKYRESKKDENGLLT
-142 AYRDKKKKTNKEGDI
+142 
-157 ITNKKGYIIY
+157 
-167 DELTGKKGKFLEY
+167 DELTGQKGEFLEY
-180 EGKNGQQHK
+180 EKNGQKYQK
-189 RSEMHADHIQSREAA
+189 SDMHADHIQARAA
-204 RYNSEYITEKG
+204 AKYNSEYITEKG
-215 VEKLKEFINS
+215 VEELKEFINS

-238 SKGDVRAYLGK
+238 SKGDVR
-249 DGKVYCDKD
+249 VYDEN
-258 KGVDI
+258 GIDI
-263 TYKATPEQMAEV
+263 TYKATPEQMTEA

-282 IDEGRKGQSEK
+282 DTKSGN
-293 KIKTLKKA
+293 KKA
-301 GYLDKNCKVKK
+301 ILKEKGYLDEDGKKVKK
-312 EAKEKLE
+312 EVREKLK

-419 KSFLRSFFYIIIDLL
+419 KSFLRSFFYILIDLL

-557 LEDETY
+557 LENETY

>member
-1 MSDLKEVINLRDKF
+1 MSNLEEVINLRDKF

-63 PVNTGE
+63 PMNTGE

-96 EEIRKMLY
+96 DEIRKMLY

-119 QKAQEKLFTIDR
+119 QKAQKQLFTEDR
-131 KKDSITKNAQE
+131 SQDKLDRERKLKYRESKKDENGLLT
-142 AYRDKKKKTNKEGDI
+142 
-157 ITNKKGYIIY
+157 
-167 DELTGKKGKFLEY
+167 DELTGQKGEFLEY
-180 EGKNGQQHK
+180 EKNGQKYQK
-189 RSEMHADHIQSREAA
+189 SDMHADHIQSRAA
-204 RYNSEYITEKG
+204 AKYNSEYITEKG

-341 VGKTAMKS
+341 VGKTAMKN
-349 TAASFP
+349 TVASFP

-369 IVYETKCIIKNRN
+369 MVYETKCIIKNRN

-395 FKRIIEYMQSKLSN
+395 FKRIIAYMQSKLSN

-434 KATVKKIFIMIKEV
+434 KATVKKIFIMTKEV

-532 YGLMVAK
+532 YGLIVAK

-557 LEDETY
+557 LENETY

-614 WNQFAYN
+614 WNQFTYN

>member
-1 MSDLKEVINLRDKF
+1 MSNLEEVINLRDKF

-119 QKAQEKLFTIDR
+119 QKAQKQLFTEDR
-131 KKDSITKNAQE
+131 SQDRLDREGKLKYRESKKDENGILT
-142 AYRDKKKKTNKEGDI
+142 
-157 ITNKKGYIIY
+157 
-167 DELTGKKGKFLEY
+167 DELTGQKGEFLEY
-180 EGKNGQQHK
+180 EKNGQKYQK
-189 RSEMHADHIQSREAA
+189 SDMHADHIQSRAA
-204 RYNSEYITEKG
+204 AKYNSEYITEKG
-215 VEKLKEFINS
+215 VEELKEFINS

-238 SKGDVRAYLGK
+238 SKGDVR
-249 DGKVYCDKD
+249 VYDEN
-258 KGVDI
+258 GIDI
-263 TYKATPEQMAEV
+263 TYKATPEQMVEA
-275 TCQMWEK
+275 TCKIWEK
-282 IDEGRKGQSEK
+282 HTKSGNKNAILKEK
-293 KIKTLKKA
+293 
-301 GYLDKNCKVKK
+301 GYLDKNDKVKK
-312 EAKEKLE
+312 DVREKLK

-328 ESRVILKN
+328 ESKIILKN

-382 VDLDNFFIKLQKA
+382 VDLDNFFVKLKKA
-395 FKRIIEYMQSKLSN
+395 FKRIIAYMQSKLKN
-409 MFSNIAHNSL
+409 IMGNIAHNSL
-419 KSFLRSFFYIIIDLL
+419 KSFLRIFFDMIIEML
-434 KATVKKIFIMIKEV
+434 KGTIKKIFKMIKDI
-448 VMSFVNS
+448 VMAFVNS

-470 DAIVN
+470 DAVVT

-490 EYLEVQFP
+490 EILEKQCP
-498 FLKPFTDPLQVII
+498 PLKPFTDPLQVII

-546 GRAEYREQLQQ
+546 GRAEYKEQLKL
-557 LEDETY
+557 LEEETY
-563 KNIDKIL
+563 TNIDKLL
-570 EQTEFELFN
+570 EETEFEIFN

-601 NKTFNMGIDLEKE
+601 NKTFNMEINLQEE
-614 WNQFAYN
+614 WSQFAYN

>member
-1 MSDLKEVINLRDKF
+1 MSNLEEVVNLRDKF

-32 QMKELLKNDLG
+32 QMKELLKKDLG
-43 NQLANNCARDFAGE
+43 NEFMTNCARDFAGE

-69 MYITADQMFDRIINF
+69 MYITTDQMFDRIINF

-96 EEIRKMLY
+96 EEVRKMLY

-119 QKAQEKLFTIDR
+119 QKAQRQLFTEDR
-131 KKDSITKNAQE
+131 SQDKLDREGKLRYRENKKDENGLLT
-142 AYRDKKKKTNKEGDI
+142 
-157 ITNKKGYIIY
+157 
-167 DELTGKKGKFLEY
+167 DELTGEKSEFLEY
-180 EGKNGQQHK
+180 EKNGQKYQK
-189 RSEMHADHIQSREAA
+189 SDMHADHIQSRAA
-204 RYNSEYITEKG
+204 AQYNSEYITDKG
-215 VEKLKEFINS
+215 VEELKEFINS

-238 SKGDVRAYLGK
+238 SKGDVR
-249 DGKVYCDKD
+249 VYDEN
-258 KGVDI
+258 GIDI
-263 TYKATPEQMAEV
+263 TYKATPEQMAEA
-275 TCQMWEK
+275 TCERWEEDTK
-282 IDEGRKGQSEK
+282 SGN
-293 KIKTLKKA
+293 KKA
-301 GYLDKNCKVKK
+301 ILKEKGYLDKNGKVKK
-312 EAKEKLE
+312 EVKEKLK
-319 KQYEKSMNE
+319 KQYKQSMNK
-328 ESRVILKN
+328 ESGIILQNINYSSVSKN
-336 IKYHS
+336 AFNNT
-341 VGKTAMKS
+341 VM
-349 TAASFP
+349 SFP
-355 KIFAGQIMYYGIPP
+355 KIFAGQLMYYGIPP
-369 IVYETKCIIKNRN
+369 IVYETKCIISNKNAG
-382 VDLDNFFIKLQKA
+382 LDSFFVKLQKA
-395 FKRIIEYMQSKLSN
+395 FKRVINYMRSKLKN
-409 MFSNIAHNSL
+409 IMGNIAHNSL
-419 KSFLRSFFYIIIDLL
+419 KSFLRNFFYILIDLL
-434 KATVKKIFIMIKEV
+434 KATVKRVFKMIKDI
-448 VMSFVNS
+448 VMALVNS

-539 IKEIFEE
+539 IREIFEE

-557 LEDETY
+557 LENETY

-570 EQTEFELFN
+570 EQTEFEIFN
-579 VITDISSA
+579 IITDISSA
-587 DINEKDLKDEIDII
+587 DINERDLKDEINII
-601 NKTFNMGIDLEKE
+601 NETFNMGIDLEKE

>member
-1 MSDLKEVINLRDKF
+1 MSNLEEVINLRDKF

-32 QMKELLKNDLG
+32 QMKELLKKDLG
-43 NQLANNCARDFAGE
+43 NEFMTNCARDFAGE

-96 EEIRKMLY
+96 EEIRKMFY
-104 NNENSEIFNQ
+104 NNENREMLNK

-119 QKAQEKLFTIDR
+119 QKAQKQLFTEDR
-131 KKDSITKNAQE
+131 SQDKLDREGKLKYRESKKDENGILT
-142 AYRDKKKKTNKEGDI
+142 
-157 ITNKKGYIIY
+157 
-167 DELTGKKGKFLEY
+167 DELTGQKGEFLEY
-180 EGKNGQQHK
+180 EKNGQKYQK
-189 RSEMHADHIQSREAA
+189 SDMHADHIQARAA
-204 RYNSEYITEKG
+204 AKYNSEYITEKG
-215 VEKLKEFINS
+215 VEELKEFYNS

-238 SKGDVRAYLGK
+238 SKGDVR
-249 DGKVYCDKD
+249 VYDEN
-258 KGVDI
+258 GIDI
-263 TYKATPEQMAEV
+263 TYKATPEQMVEA
-275 TCQMWEK
+275 TCERWEEDTK
-282 IDEGRKGQSEK
+282 SGN
-293 KIKTLKKA
+293 KKA
-301 GYLDKNCKVKK
+301 ILKEKGYLDEDGKKVKK
-312 EAKEKLE
+312 EVREKL
-319 KQYEKSMNE
+319 KKRYEKSMNE
-328 ESRVILKN
+328 ESKVILKN

-395 FKRIIEYMQSKLSN
+395 FERIIDYMQSNLSN

-419 KSFLRSFFYIIIDLL
+419 KSFLRIFFDMIIEML
-434 KATVKKIFIMIKEV
+434 KGTVKKIFKMIKDI
-448 VMSFVNS
+448 VMAFVNS

-470 DAIVN
+470 DAVVT

-490 EYLEVQFP
+490 EILEKQCP
-498 FLKPFTDPLQVII
+498 PLKPFTDPLQVII

-546 GRAEYREQLQQ
+546 GREEYREQLKL

-563 KNIDKIL
+563 TNIDKLL
-570 EQTEFELFN
+570 EEAEFELFN

-601 NKTFNMGIDLEKE
+601 NKTFNMGIDLQEE

>member
-1 MSDLKEVINLRDKF
+1 MSNLEEVINLRDKF

-32 QMKELLKNDLG
+32 QMRKLLKNDLG
-43 NQLANNCARDFAGE
+43 NELANNCARDFAGE

-63 PVNTGE
+63 PMNTGE

-84 RYDNDIDPLSSN
+84 RYDNDIDHLSSN
-96 EEIRKMLY
+96 DEIRKMLY

-119 QKAQEKLFTIDR
+119 QKAQKQLFTEDR
-131 KKDSITKNAQE
+131 YSDGTQNRINN
-142 AYRDKKKKTNKEGDI
+142 YRRNKEKESNGVLI
-157 ITNKKGYIIY
+157 
-167 DELTGKKGKFLEY
+167 DELTS
-180 EGKNGQQHK
+180 KNLDD
-189 RSEMHADHIQSREAA
+189 SLVNVDHIQPRAKA
-204 RYNSEYITEKG
+204 QYNKDYITEKG
-215 VEKLKEFINS
+215 IKELQEFYNS
-225 DDNFQIIHASANT
+225 KFNFQIINETANK
-238 SKGDVRAYLGK
+238 SKNA
-249 DGKVYCDKD
+249 
-258 KGVDI
+258 
-263 TYKATPEQMAEV
+263 TYSEDPKTMTENI
-275 TCQMWEK
+275 CEK
-282 IDEGRKGQSEK
+282 WRNNYK
-293 KIKTLKKA
+293 LKEA
-301 GYLDKNCKVKK
+301 GYLEESGKVKPEVK
-312 EAKEKLE
+312 ERLYNNIK
-319 KQYEKSMNE
+319 KSMNE
-328 ESRVILKN
+328 ESKVILKN

-557 LEDETY
+557 LENETY

>member
-1 MSDLKEVINLRDKF
+1 MSNLEEVINLRDKF

-32 QMKELLKNDLG
+32 QMKELLKKDLG
-43 NQLANNCARDFAGE
+43 NEFMTNCARDFAGE

-119 QKAQEKLFTIDR
+119 QKAQKQLFTEDR
-131 KKDSITKNAQE
+131 YSDGTQNRINN
-142 AYRDKKKKTNKEGDI
+142 YRRNKEKESNGVLI
-157 ITNKKGYIIY
+157 
-167 DELTGKKGKFLEY
+167 DELTS
-180 EGKNGQQHK
+180 KNLDD
-189 RSEMHADHIQSREAA
+189 SLVNVDHIQPRAKA
-204 RYNSEYITEKG
+204 QYNKDYITEKG
-215 VEKLKEFINS
+215 IKELQEFYNS
-225 DDNFQIIHASANT
+225 KFNFQIINETANK
-238 SKGDVRAYLGK
+238 SKNA
-249 DGKVYCDKD
+249 
-258 KGVDI
+258 
-263 TYKATPEQMAEV
+263 TYSEDPKTMTENI
-275 TCQMWEK
+275 CEK
-282 IDEGRKGQSEK
+282 WRNNYK
-293 KIKTLKKA
+293 LKEA
-301 GYLDKNCKVKK
+301 GYLEESGKVKPEVK
-312 EAKEKLE
+312 ERLYNNIK
-319 KQYEKSMNE
+319 KSMNE
-328 ESRVILKN
+328 ESKVILKN

-382 VDLDNFFIKLQKA
+382 VDMDNFFIKLQKA
-395 FKRIIEYMQSKLSN
+395 FKRIIAYMQSKLSN

-434 KATVKKIFIMIKEV
+434 KATIKKIFIMIKEV
-448 VMSFVNS
+448 VMAFVNS

-490 EYLEVQFP
+490 EYLEVQFS

-546 GRAEYREQLQQ
+546 GIAEYREQLQQ
-557 LEDETY
+557 LENETY

-587 DINEKDLKDEIDII
+587 DVNEKDLKDEIDII

>member
-1 MSDLKEVINLRDKF
+1 MSNLEEVINLRDKF

-96 EEIRKMLY
+96 DEIRKMLY

-119 QKAQEKLFTIDR
+119 QKAQKRLFTEDR
-131 KKDSITKNAQE
+131 SQDKLDREGKLKYRESKKDENGLLT
-142 AYRDKKKKTNKEGDI
+142 
-157 ITNKKGYIIY
+157 
-167 DELTGKKGKFLEY
+167 DELTGQKGEFLEY
-180 EGKNGQQHK
+180 EKNGQKYQK
-189 RSEMHADHIQSREAA
+189 IDMHADHIQARAA
-204 RYNSEYITEKG
+204 AKYNSEYITEKG

-238 SKGDVRAYLGK
+238 SKGDVRVYLGE

-263 TYKATPEQMAEV
+263 TYKATPEQMTEV
-275 TCQMWEK
+275 TCQMW
-282 IDEGRKGQSEK
+282 K
-293 KIKTLKKA
+293 KDTESGNKKA
-301 GYLDKNCKVKK
+301 ILKEKGYLDEDGKKVKK
-312 EAKEKLE
+312 EVREKLK

-328 ESRVILKN
+328 ESKIILKN

-341 VGKTAMKS
+341 VGKTAMKN
-349 TAASFP
+349 TVASFP

-382 VDLDNFFIKLQKA
+382 TDLDNFFVKLQKA
-395 FKRIIEYMQSKLSN
+395 FKRIIAYMQSKLSN

-455 IKILGDKNRTAAEKA
+455 IKILGDKNRTASEKA

-511 TILTTNIVMLI
+511 TILTANISMLI

-546 GRAEYREQLQQ
+546 GRAEYKEQLKL

-563 KNIDKIL
+563 TNIDKLL
-570 EQTEFELFN
+570 EEAEFELFN

>member
-1 MSDLKEVINLRDKF
+1 MSNLEEVINLRDKF

-32 QMKELLKNDLG
+32 QMKELLKKDLG
-43 NQLANNCARDFAGE
+43 NEFMTNCARDFAGE

-119 QKAQEKLFTIDR
+119 QKAQKQLFTEDR
-131 KKDSITKNAQE
+131 YSDGTQNRINN
-142 AYRDKKKKTNKEGDI
+142 YRRNKEKESNGVLI
-157 ITNKKGYIIY
+157 
-167 DELTGKKGKFLEY
+167 DELTS
-180 EGKNGQQHK
+180 KNLDD
-189 RSEMHADHIQSREAA
+189 SLVNVDHIQPRAKA
-204 RYNSEYITEKG
+204 QYNKDYITEKG
-215 VEKLKEFINS
+215 IKELQEFYNS
-225 DDNFQIIHASANT
+225 KFNFQIINETANK
-238 SKGDVRAYLGK
+238 SKNA
-249 DGKVYCDKD
+249 
-258 KGVDI
+258 
-263 TYKATPEQMAEV
+263 TYSEDPKTMTENI
-275 TCQMWEK
+275 CEK
-282 IDEGRKGQSEK
+282 WRNNYK
-293 KIKTLKKA
+293 LKEA
-301 GYLDKNCKVKK
+301 GYLEESGKVKPEVK
-312 EAKEKLE
+312 ERLYNNIK
-319 KQYEKSMNE
+319 KSMNE
-328 ESRVILKN
+328 ESKVILKN

-395 FKRIIEYMQSKLSN
+395 FERIIDYMQSNLSN

-419 KSFLRSFFYIIIDLL
+419 KSFLRIFFDMIIEML
-434 KATVKKIFIMIKEV
+434 KGTVKKIFKMIKDI
-448 VMSFVNS
+448 VMAFVNS

-470 DAIVN
+470 DAVVT

-490 EYLEVQFP
+490 EILEKQCP
-498 FLKPFTDPLQVII
+498 PLKPFTDPLQVII

-522 LQKMDIFNVR
+522 LQKVDIFNVR

-546 GRAEYREQLQQ
+546 GRAEYKEQLKL

-563 KNIDKIL
+563 TNIDKLL
-570 EQTEFELFN
+570 EEAEFELFN

-601 NKTFNMGIDLEKE
+601 NKTFNMGINLQEE
-614 WNQFAYN
+614 WSQFAYN

>member
-119 QKAQEKLFTIDR
+119 QKAQKQLFTEDRSQDKLDRRKSKYRESKID
-131 KKDSITKNAQE
+131 
-142 AYRDKKKKTNKEGDI
+142 G
-157 ITNKKGYIIY
+157 KGNIY
-167 DELTGKKGKFLEY
+167 DELTGKKGKFLKY
-180 EGKNGQQHK
+180 EGKNGQQHQK
-189 RSEMHADHIQSREAA
+189 SDMHADHIQSREAA

-215 VEKLKEFINS
+215 VEELREFINS
-225 DDNFQIIHASANT
+225 NNNFQIIHASANT
-238 SKGDVRAYLGK
+238 SKGDVR
-249 DGKVYCDKD
+249 VYDKNE
-258 KGVDI
+258 VDI
-263 TYKATPEQMAEV
+263 TYKATPEQYTEV
-275 TCQMWEK
+275 ICNRLETKYE
-282 IDEGRKGQSEK
+282 DRAGKGEK

-301 GYLDKNCKVKK
+301 GYLDKNGKVRK
-312 EAKEKLE
+312 EVKEKLQNSI
-319 KQYEKSMNE
+319 KKSMNE

-341 VGKTAMKS
+341 VGKTAMKN
-349 TAASFP
+349 TVASFP
-355 KIFAGQIMYYGIPP
+355 KIFAGQLMYYGIPP
-369 IVYETKCIIKNRN
+369 MVYETKCIIKNRN
-382 VDLDNFFIKLQKA
+382 TDLDNFFVKLQKA
-395 FKRIIEYMQSKLSN
+395 FRRIIAYMQSKLSN

-448 VMSFVNS
+448 VMAFVNS

-470 DAIVN
+470 DAVVT

-498 FLKPFTDPLQVII
+498 FLKSFTDPLQVII

-557 LEDETY
+557 LENETY

-570 EQTEFELFN
+570 EQTEFEIFN

-587 DINEKDLKDEIDII
+587 DINEKDLKYEIDII
-601 NKTFNMGIDLEKE
+601 NKTFNMGIDLEEE

>member
-32 QMKELLKNDLG
+32 QMKELLKKDLG
-43 NQLANNCARDFAGE
+43 NEFMTNCARDFAGE

-63 PVNTGE
+63 PMNTGE

-119 QKAQEKLFTIDR
+119 QKAQKQLFTEDR
-131 KKDSITKNAQE
+131 SQDKLDREGKLKYRESKKDENGILT
-142 AYRDKKKKTNKEGDI
+142 
-157 ITNKKGYIIY
+157 
-167 DELTGKKGKFLEY
+167 DELTGQKGEFLEY
-180 EGKNGQQHK
+180 EKNGQKYQK
-189 RSEMHADHIQSREAA
+189 SDMHADHIQSRAA
-204 RYNSEYITEKG
+204 AKYNSEYITEKG
-215 VEKLKEFINS
+215 VEELKEFYNS

-249 DGKVYCDKD
+249 DGKVYYDKD

-293 KIKTLKKA
+293 KIKTLKEA

-570 EQTEFELFN
+570 EQTEFEIFN
-579 VITDISSA
+579 VITDIYSA

>member
-1 MSDLKEVINLRDKF
+1 MSNLEEVINLRDKF

-96 EEIRKMLY
+96 DEIRKMLY

-119 QKAQEKLFTIDR
+119 QKAQKRLFTEDR
-131 KKDSITKNAQE
+131 SQDKLDREGKLKYRESKKDENRLLT
-142 AYRDKKKKTNKEGDI
+142 
-157 ITNKKGYIIY
+157 
-167 DELTGKKGKFLEY
+167 DELTGQKGEFLEY
-180 EGKNGQQHK
+180 EKNGQKYQK
-189 RSEMHADHIQSREAA
+189 SDMHADHIQSREAA

-215 VEKLKEFINS
+215 VEELKEFYNS

-238 SKGDVRAYLGK
+238 SKGDVR
-249 DGKVYCDKD
+249 VYDEN
-258 KGVDI
+258 GIDI
-263 TYKATPEQMAEV
+263 TYKDTPEQMTEA
-275 TCQMWEK
+275 TCQMW
-282 IDEGRKGQSEK
+282 K
-293 KIKTLKKA
+293 KDTKSGNKKA
-301 GYLDKNCKVKK
+301 ILKEKGYLDEDGKKVKK
-312 EAKEKLE
+312 EVREKLK

-328 ESRVILKN
+328 ESKVILKN

-341 VGKTAMKS
+341 VGKTAMKN
-349 TAASFP
+349 TVASFP

-382 VDLDNFFIKLQKA
+382 TDLDNFFVKLQKA
-395 FKRIIEYMQSKLSN
+395 FKRIIAYMQSKLSN

-419 KSFLRSFFYIIIDLL
+419 KSFLRIFFDMIIEML
-434 KATVKKIFIMIKEV
+434 KGTVKKIFKMIKNI
-448 VMSFVNS
+448 VMAFVNS

-470 DAIVN
+470 DAVVT

-490 EYLEVQFP
+490 EILEKQCP
-498 FLKPFTDPLQVII
+498 PLKPFTDPLQVII

-546 GRAEYREQLQQ
+546 GRAEYKEQLKL
-557 LEDETY
+557 LEEETY
-563 KNIDKIL
+563 TNIDKLL
-570 EQTEFELFN
+570 EETEFEIFN

-601 NKTFNMGIDLEKE
+601 NKTFNMGIDLQEE
-614 WNQFAYN
+614 WSQFAYN

>member
-1 MSDLKEVINLRDKF
+1 MSNLEEVINLRDKF

-96 EEIRKMLY
+96 DEIRKMLY

-114 IAEES
+114 IAEKS
-119 QKAQEKLFTIDR
+119 QKAQKQLFTEDR
-131 KKDSITKNAQE
+131 SQDKLDREGKLKYRESKKDENGLLT
-142 AYRDKKKKTNKEGDI
+142 
-157 ITNKKGYIIY
+157 
-167 DELTGKKGKFLEY
+167 DELTGQKGEFLEY
-180 EGKNGQQHK
+180 EKNGQKYQK
-189 RSEMHADHIQSREAA
+189 IDMHADHIQARAA
-204 RYNSEYITEKG
+204 AKYNSEYITEKG
-215 VEKLKEFINS
+215 MEKLKEFINS

-238 SKGDVRAYLGK
+238 SKGDVRVYLGE

-258 KGVDI
+258 KGIDI
-263 TYKATPEQMAEV
+263 TYKATPEQMTEV

-282 IDEGRKGQSEK
+282 DTESGN
-293 KIKTLKKA
+293 KKA
-301 GYLDKNCKVKK
+301 ILKEKGYLDEDGKKVKK
-312 EAKEKLE
+312 EVREKL
-319 KQYEKSMNE
+319 KKRYEKSMNE
-328 ESRVILKN
+328 ESKVILKN

-355 KIFAGQIMYYGIPP
+355 KIFAGQLMYYGIPP

-382 VDLDNFFIKLQKA
+382 ADLDNFFVKLKKA
-395 FKRIIEYMQSKLSN
+395 FKRIIAYMQSKLKN
-409 MFSNIAHNSL
+409 IMGNIAHNSL
-419 KSFLRSFFYIIIDLL
+419 KSFLRIFFDMIIEML
-434 KATVKKIFIMIKEV
+434 KGTIKKIFKMIKDI
-448 VMSFVNS
+448 VMAFVNS

-470 DAIVN
+470 DAVVT

-490 EYLEVQFP
+490 EILEKQCQP
-498 FLKPFTDPLQVII
+498 LKPFTDPLQVII

-522 LQKMDIFNVR
+522 LQKVDIFNVR

-546 GRAEYREQLQQ
+546 GRAEYREQLKL

-563 KNIDKIL
+563 TNIDKLL
-570 EQTEFELFN
+570 EEAEFELFN

-587 DINEKDLKDEIDII
+587 DINEKDLKEEIDII
-601 NKTFNMGIDLEKE
+601 NKTFNMGINLQEE